1 MVEIVETSLVSECA
15 RGTNADMPNDNRS
28 LSSATA
34 PTGVVLIVEDDL
46 SIRDAL
52 RRLFQAVGVDV
63 RTFGSATELLQSK
76 LPDEASC
83 LVLDIRLPGRSGLDL
98 QLELEKAGSQI
109 PIIFMTGHGDISM
122 SVRAMKAGASDFL
135 TKPFGDQELLDAV
148 AAALGRDQERRT
160 AMKVNEGL
168 QLRFGSLSPREREV
182 MGLATDGLMNKQI
195 AWELNISEITVK
207 IHRARVMKKM
217 GARSLAELVRMYDS
231 VKTTDCDRRSMRRE

>member
-1 MVEIVETSLVSECA
+1 VVEIVETSLVSECA

>member
-1 MVEIVETSLVSECA
+1 MVEIVETSLVSECVH
-15 RGTNADMPNDNRS
+15 GTNADMPNDNQS
-28 LSSATA
+28 LSPATT

-52 RRLFQAVGVDV
+52 RRLFQTVGLDV
-63 RTFGSATELLQSK
+63 QTFGSATELLQSK

-135 TKPFGDQELLDAV
+135 TKPFCDQELLDADV
-148 AAALGRDQERRT
+148 GTIAMLG
-160 AMKVNEGL
+160 
-168 QLRFGSLSPREREV
+168 GSVLYVE
-182 MGLATDGLMNKQI
+182 T
-195 AWELNISEITVK
+195 
-207 IHRARVMKKM
+207 
-217 GARSLAELVRMYDS
+217 
-231 VKTTDCDRRSMRRE
+231 